1 MTDTIALP
9 GQKTEPKRGWFGDNE
24 VTDALKAAR
33 TPLMFVV
40 GFNLATN
47 ILYMAM
53 PVFTMQVFGR
63 VLQSQSQETLLVL
76 TFGTIFAFLISGLI
90 EGFKG
95 LILIGYGLLFER
107 ALSQRVLG
115 AMFDAALRGDSAG
128 RSQALRD
135 LDVLR
140 QTVTG
145 GALLLFV
152 DLPFIPLFMI
162 VLFIIDPY
170 VGLVTLLG
178 GCLLFGLAWL
188 QDRATRPT
196 LQLANDAALKSYSY
210 SEGALRNGE
219 VVRAMGMLSSLSR
232 PWSKFRA
239 VSTQRGAQ
247 ASERA
252 VFYSSLIKFCRL
264 CIQILV
270 VAVGAFLVLNHKIAG
285 ALIFANMILS
295 GRALAPLERVVGSWN
310 SLIGGYQAYDRLSKL
325 LERYPAAA
333 PSTALPRPKG
343 NLSVEQ
349 LCYTTPRGNRQL
361 LTDVTFSL
369 PAGETLGIVGA
380 SGAGKSTLARLLMGV
395 MAPTTGNLRLDG
407 ADIYSWD
414 RTSFGRYVGY
424 LPQDVE
430 LFSGTARDNIAR
442 FYADATDAQVV
453 EAAQLSGAHTLI
465 LSLPNGYETD
475 LGEGGVALSAGQRQR
490 IGLARALMGA
500 PAYLVLDEPNAA
512 LDAEG
517 ENALITA
524 MAAMKARG
532 QTLVIISHKP
542 NVFRSADKMLVLK
555 DGKVEMFGPR
565 EHVLARILPQA
576 ARNLEAAQ

>member
-264 CIQILV
+264 FIQILV